1 MADARWVKSEDAG
14 YAPGSLLLD
23 MANGFWS
30 VRKIKA
36 CRWVAALVGDGAS
49 VWSRVF
55 LTRRE
60 AMEFAEADASAC
72 VITPADETSTR

>member
-1 MADARWVKSEDAG
+1 MADARWVRSEDAG

-30 VRKIKA
+30 VRKITA
-36 CRWVAALVGDGAS
+36 RRWVAALVGDGAS
-49 VWSRVF
+49 VWSREF
-55 LTRRE
+55 LTRRD

-72 VITPADETSTR
+72 VITPNGETTTA